1 MRVEDKLF
9 DEVPNRIGKSSLKW
23 SKYKNFDIIPLWVA
37 DMDFRSPSPVIQL
50 AREISDDGNFGYG
63 ICPPALS
70 ETVINRLNDFYDWS
84 VERNSIIW
92 LPGMVCGLNIAC
104 RSLADEATQV
114 ITNTPV
120 YPPFLSSPGNSG
132 LPCTRIPMIVKEG
145 RFTIDFD
152 ALYNLETSPN
162 DLFMLCH
169 PHNPVGTN
177 FSRQELENLS
187 EYIIEREL
195 FICSD
200 EIHCDLI
207 LEESLSHIPFAS
219 LSDEIADRTITL
231 MAPSKTFNLAGFG
244 CSFAII
250 SNAGL
255 RKRFKNAMR
264 GIVPDPPAMGF
275 RLAEV
280 AYRECEEWRIRL
292 LHYLR
297 SNRDFVFKELLLLDG
312 LIPYSPESTYL
323 MWIDAT
329 ELKVDCPHAFFEN
342 AGVGLSNGADFAG
355 PGFLR
360 LNLGSSFNL
369 LESAIARMKSAISEL

>member
-23 SKYKNFDIIPLWVA
+23 SKYKNSDIIPLWVA

-63 ICPPALS
+63 ICPPTLS
-70 ETVINRLNDFYDWS
+70 QTVINRLNDFYHWS

-104 RSLADEATQV
+104 RSLADEAAQV

-132 LPCTRIPMIVKEG
+132 LPCTRIPMIVTEG

-152 ALYNLETSPN
+152 ALHNLETSPN

-177 FSRQELENLS
+177 FSRKELENLS

-255 RKRFKNAMR
+255 RKRFKKAMR

-280 AYRECEEWRIRL
+280 AYRECEDWRTRL

-360 LNLGSSFNL
+360 LNLGSSFDL
-369 LESAIARMKSAISEL
+369 LELAIARMKSAISKL

>member
-1 MRVEDKLF
+1 
-9 DEVPNRIGKSSLKW
+9 
-23 SKYKNFDIIPLWVA
+23 
-37 DMDFRSPSPVIQL
+37 
-50 AREISDDGNFGYG
+50 
-63 ICPPALS
+63 
-70 ETVINRLNDFYDWS
+70 
-84 VERNSIIW
+84 
-92 LPGMVCGLNIAC
+92 
-104 RSLADEATQV
+104 
-114 ITNTPV
+114 
-120 YPPFLSSPGNSG
+120 
-132 LPCTRIPMIVKEG
+132 MIVKEG

-152 ALYNLETSPN
+152 ALHNLETSPN

-219 LSDEIADRTITL
+219 LSDEVADRTITL

-255 RKRFKNAMR
+255 RKRFKKAMR

>member
-9 DEVPNRIGKSSLKW
+9 DEVPNRVGKSSLKW
-23 SKYKNFDIIPLWVA
+23 SKYGNSDCIPLWVA
-37 DMDFRSPSPVIQL
+37 DMDFRSPSSVIQL
-50 AREISDDGNFGYG
+50 AREISNEGNFGYG
-63 ICPPALS
+63 ICPPSLILA
-70 ETVINRLNDFYDWS
+70 VIKRLNELYSWPI
-84 VERNSIIW
+84 EKNWITW
-92 LPGMVCGLNIAC
+92 LPGMVCGLNVSC
-104 RSLADEATQV
+104 RSLADQSSQV

-132 LPCTRIPMIVKEG
+132 LPCTQIPMIVNEG
-145 RFTIDFD
+145 RFTIDFE
-152 ALYNLETSPN
+152 ALYALETRKD

-177 FSRQELENLS
+177 FTRNELKQLS
-187 EYIIEREL
+187 EYVLDREL

-219 LSDEIADRTITL
+219 LSKEIADRTITL

-244 CSFAII
+244 CSFAVI

-255 RKRFKNAMR
+255 RGRFKKAMN

-280 AYRECEEWRIRL
+280 AYRECEGWRSRL
-292 LHYLR
+292 LDYLR
-297 SNRDFVFKELLLLDG
+297 SNRDFVFKEILSIEGLL
-312 LIPYSPESTYL
+312 PYSPEATYL
-323 MWIDAT
+323 MWIDAR
-329 ELKVDCPHAFFEN
+329 ELNVDCPHSFFEN
-342 AGVGLSNGADFAG
+342 AGVGLSNGADFGG

-360 LNLGSSFNL
+360 LNLGCTFDL
-369 LESAIARMKSAISEL
+369 LESAVAKMKSAVLKL